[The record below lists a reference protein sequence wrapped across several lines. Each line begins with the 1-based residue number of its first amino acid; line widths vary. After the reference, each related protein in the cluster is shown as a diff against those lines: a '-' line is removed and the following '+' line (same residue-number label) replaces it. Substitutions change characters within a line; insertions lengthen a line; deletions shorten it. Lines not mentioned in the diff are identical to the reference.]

1 MGFGEFFLQI
11 PCLYAVNVLSLP
23 IKKRRCSKSVSE
35 PITER
40 GQRLHISWG
49 TGSIGILIKLI
60 TGTEMILLSNGG
72 PQPRSRHV
80 FEYGISASGNLSVG
94 GLQRAI
100 NTQILQ
106 HRSFITSPP
115 GFLIRG
121 GLVWQACPFTR
132 KVAGVV
138 ERAALEMR

>member
-1 MGFGEFFLQI
+1 
-11 PCLYAVNVLSLP
+11 
-23 IKKRRCSKSVSE
+23 
-35 PITER
+35 
-40 GQRLHISWG
+40 
-49 TGSIGILIKLI
+49 
-60 TGTEMILLSNGG
+60 MILLPNGG

-80 FEYGISASGNLSVG
+80 FEHGISASGNLSVG
-94 GLQRAI
+94 GLQRAV

-115 GFLIRG
+115 GFFIRG
-121 GLVWQACPFTR
+121 ELVWRAYPFTR